1 MHQIQ
6 RDILNLSEKS
16 DLSKMTLREIGRAIN
31 QGDVPQKIKHH
42 LNQLEAKGLLKVDKK
57 EKKVV
62 GLNKELGSSLIAIP
76 ILGAANC
83 GEATSF
89 AENYV
94 EGYLRVS
101 EKILTHKNSNLF
113 AIRAV
118 GNSMN
123 KASIM
128 GENIEDGDYV
138 IVDSSKQIPID
149 GTYILS
155 VIDGFANIKKY
166 KEDNTRKSIILLSES
181 TREHPPIILHEDDI
195 GSYKVA
201 GEVIQVI
208 KTS

>member
-6 RDILNLSEKS
+6 RDILNLSTKN
-16 DLSKMTLREIGRAIN
+16 DLSKMTLREIGKAIN
-31 QGDVPQKIKHH
+31 QGDAPQKIKHH
-42 LNQLEAKGLLKVDKK
+42 LKQLEAKGLLKVDKN

-62 GLNKELGSSLIAIP
+62 GLKNAVKNNLIPIP

-83 GEATSF
+83 GEAASF
-89 AENYV
+89 AENYT

-101 EKILTHKNSNLF
+101 KKILTKKSGHLF

-123 KASIM
+123 KANID

-138 IVDSSKQIPID
+138 IVDFAKQSPDD

-155 VIDGFANIKKY
+155 VIDGLANIKKY
-166 KEDNTRKSIILLSES
+166 KKGKTKKSIVLLSES
-181 TREHPPIILHEDDI
+181 TREYPPIILHQDDI
-195 GSYKVA
+195 GSYHVA
-201 GEVIQVI
+201 GEVVQVI
-208 KTS
+208 KT